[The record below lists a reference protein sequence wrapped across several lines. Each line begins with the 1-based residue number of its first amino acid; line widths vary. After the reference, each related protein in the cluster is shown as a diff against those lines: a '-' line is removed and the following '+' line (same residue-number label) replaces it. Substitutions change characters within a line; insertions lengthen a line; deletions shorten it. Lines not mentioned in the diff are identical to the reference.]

1 MRTLETAV
9 GQTFLPARVL
19 LPGAAAAA
27 SAAWLAWAVRGRASQ
42 VFGPSRWR
50 GPRGRKAVALTF
62 DDGPSEGT
70 PEILEILARHGV
82 AATFFQCG
90 ANVDR
95 LPEVTAAVAAAGHEI
110 GNHSYSHPLF
120 CFRSARFMEEELRRA
135 QDAIGARAGVRP
147 AWFRAP
153 FGARWWGLG
162 RAQRK
167 LGLGG
172 VMWSAIGYD
181 WNSSADAVLE
191 RLRRG
196 VSNGAILCLHDGRE
210 LRVNPDIRVT
220 AEAVR
225 RLVPMLLERGY
236 RFETVSQLLCPTN

>member
-1 MRTLETAV
+1 MRYLETTL
-9 GQTFLPARVL
+9 GQALSPARAL
-19 LPGAAAAA
+19 GIGAAAG
-27 SAAWLAWAVRGRASQ
+27 SAAFMAWAVRGRASQ

-50 GPRGRKAVALTF
+50 GPRGPRAIALTF

-70 PEILEILARHGV
+70 PEILEILARHRV

-95 LPEVTAAVAAAGHEI
+95 LPDVAAAVAKAGHEI

-120 CFRSARFMEEELRRA
+120 CFRSPRFIERELRRA
-135 QDAIGARAGVRP
+135 QQSIEAHAGVRP

-153 FGARWWGLG
+153 FGARWFGLR
-162 RAQRK
+162 RAARR

-181 WNSSADAVLE
+181 WSLSADAVLE
-191 RLRRG
+191 RLKDG
-196 VSNGAILCLHDGRE
+196 LANGAILCLHDGRQ
-210 LRVNPDIRVT
+210 LCAKPDVRVT

-225 RLVPMLLERGY
+225 RLLPMLLEQGY